1 MWEFLARSL
10 EASTIFTFAGLG
22 ELIGQRSGILNVGIE
37 GVMLFGATLGFM
49 AAQTTESYAIGF
61 LVAIAIGAL
70 LGLLHGFFS
79 ITLGGDQVV
88 SGMGIWILGFGLTT
102 YIGSPYTGPLGLP
115 RIWSFAILLSRTR
128 ACGRHLVR
136 ALQDEPGAEDKIGGG
151 ESIGRRSL
159 GDKRCENSLS
169 LYSSRRN
176 VHGSC
181 RCDILPRLQPSL
193 ELQLSH
199 GLGIHCFGPGLFL
212 HVEPGDPAR
221 RFSALWNNVAAL
233 AQSATRTPGSPVQV
247 HLENGSLY
255 HHPWGLVADVNKVVQ
270 DQVGRGQARSA
281 GRAIRKRMTARLWR
295 ITSPTTVEK
304 P

>member
-115 RIWSFAILLSRTR
+115 RIPTIFGLSPFFYLGLALVAVTWFVLSKTSLGLRIRSVGENPSVAEVSGISVAKTRYLCTVVGGMFMGLAGAIYSLDYNPVWNYNFLMGWGFIALALVFFSMWNPVILLGGSLLFGTMWQLSLNPQLVLPGLLSRYIWRTVPFIITLGVLLLMSTKWFR
-128 ACGRHLVR
+128 AKWGAAKPE
-136 ALQDEPGAEDKIGGG
+136 ALGEPYVKG
-151 ESIGRRSL
+151 
-159 GDKRCENSLS
+159 
-169 LYSSRRN
+169 
-176 VHGSC
+176 
-181 RCDILPRLQPSL
+181 
-193 ELQLSH
+193 
-199 GLGIHCFGPGLFL
+199 
-212 HVEPGDPAR
+212 
-221 RFSALWNNVAAL
+221 
-233 AQSATRTPGSPVQV
+233 
-247 HLENGSLY
+247 
-255 HHPWGLVADVNKVVQ
+255 
-270 DQVGRGQARSA
+270 
-281 GRAIRKRMTARLWR
+281 
-295 ITSPTTVEK
+295 
-304 P
+304 